1 LPTRKLTAYVAML
14 RETLAT
20 VQKGVQEGKT
30 LNQLKQERVLDPGKK
45 WNGEF
50 VTADMLI
57 ETIDS
62 DLTGKKDE
70 KLVKRN

>member
-1 LPTRKLTAYVAML
+1 ML

-30 LNQLKQERVLDPGKK
+30 LNQLKQERVLDPWKK

>member
-1 LPTRKLTAYVAML
+1 LPTRKLTAYVAMV

-20 VQKGVQEGKT
+20 VQKGVQQGKT
-30 LNQLKQERVLDPGKK
+30 FDQLKQERVLDPGKK

-57 ETIDS
+57 ETIYN
-62 DLTGKKDE
+62 DLTAKKDE
-70 KLVKRN
+70 KLVKHN